1 MKVPPSIFN
10 DVLGPVMRGP
20 SSSHSAAANR
30 IGRLM
35 RALAGEKISTLVVRY
50 DPNGS
55 LVTTHK
61 EQGSDLGLYG
71 GILGWTPDDPRLPTF
86 EQALEDEGIEINL
99 HYESYDAPHPNFYRL
114 EAHGVSGTIYHF
126 DAISTGGGMIET
138 ISIDGI
144 PFSSAG
150 DYHHVLIWTK
160 DAPEVPPDLA
170 AEIVS
175 IHKSDEGQHLINLS
189 LREEPDQT
197 ALQALAKKFAA
208 SRVRHLPAVLPVLAR
223 NEIKVPFFREPAK
236 CSKPRTPK
244 DSLFGKWPCVTNQ
257 NVAAFQRDKLWR
269 KWTTFALHHGRRPLR
284 PVLAGTSYE
293 DRILPS
299 QSPKFQIAEEEGRL
313 IQAEIP
319 NAIIRSVTAIMEVK
333 SSMGVI
339 VAAPTA
345 GSCGAMPGAVLAVAN
360 ALGKSNEEK
369 CGALLLAGLIGVF
382 ITLDA
387 TFAAEEG
394 GCMAECGS
402 GSAMAAAAM
411 TWLGGGTN
419 DQQMAAAS
427 LALQNSFGMI
437 CDPIANRVEAPCLGK
452 NVMAATNALSCTN
465 MALAGYNHL
474 IPFDEVVIAMNKV
487 AHQIPRELRCTNLG
501 GLSITPTANR
511 IAEKLAGKAGCGCGN
526 KVDRQVEKF
535 PTEIA
540 P

>member
-1 MKVPPSIFN
+1 
-10 DVLGPVMRGP
+10 
-20 SSSHSAAANR
+20 
-30 IGRLM
+30 
-35 RALAGEKISTLVVRY
+35 
-50 DPNGS
+50 
-55 LVTTHK
+55 
-61 EQGSDLGLYG
+61 
-71 GILGWTPDDPRLPTF
+71 
-86 EQALEDEGIEINL
+86 
-99 HYESYDAPHPNFYRL
+99 
-114 EAHGVSGTIYHF
+114 
-126 DAISTGGGMIET
+126 MIET

-144 PFSSAG
+144 PFTSAG
-150 DYHHVLIWTK
+150 DYHHVLLWTK
-160 DAPEVPPDLA
+160 DAPEISSDLQ
-170 AEIVS
+170 AEAVS
-175 IHKSDEGQHLINLS
+175 IHRSEEGQNLINLS

-197 ALQALAKKFAA
+197 TLQALAKQFTA
-208 SRVRHLPAVLPVLAR
+208 SRVRHLPPVLPVLAR
-223 NEIKVPFFREPAK
+223 KEIKVPFSRAGEM
-236 CSKPRTPK
+236 
-244 DSLFGKWPCVTNQ
+244 LQ
-257 NVAAFQRDKLWR
+257 AANAEGIPLW
-269 KWTTFALHHGRRPLR
+269 KMALRYESERGGIPEEQVMAQMDDIRGIMEAAIETGLG
-284 PVLAGTSYE
+284 GTSYE

-299 QSPKFQIAEEEGRL
+299 QSPGFQIAEKEGRL

-411 TWLGGGTN
+411 TWMGEGTN

-427 LALQNSFGMI
+427 LALQNSFGMV

-501 GLSITPTANR
+501 GLSITPTAHR
-511 IAEKLAGKAGCGCGN
+511 IAEKLAGKAGCGCGGE
-526 KVDRQVEKF
+526 VGR
-535 PTEIA
+535 
-540 P
+540 

>member
-1 MKVPPSIFN
+1 
-10 DVLGPVMRGP
+10 
-20 SSSHSAAANR
+20 
-30 IGRLM
+30 M
-35 RALAGEKISTLVVRY
+35 RALAGEKIATLVVRY

-71 GILGWTPDDPRLPTF
+71 GILGWTPDDPRLPTY
-86 EQALEDEGIEINL
+86 EQALKDEGIGIDL
-99 HYESYDAPHPNFYRL
+99 HYESYDAPQPNFYRL
-114 EAHGVSGTIYHF
+114 EAHGVSGTVYRF

-144 PFSSAG
+144 PFTSAG
-150 DYHHVLIWTK
+150 DYHHVLLWTK
-160 DAPEVPPDLA
+160 DAPEISSDLQ
-170 AEIVS
+170 AEAVS
-175 IHKSDEGQHLINLS
+175 IHRSEEGQNLINLS

-197 ALQALAKKFAA
+197 TLQALAKQFTA
-208 SRVRHLPAVLPVLAR
+208 SRVRHLPPVLPVLAR
-223 NEIKVPFFREPAK
+223 KEIKVPFSRAGEM
-236 CSKPRTPK
+236 
-244 DSLFGKWPCVTNQ
+244 LQ
-257 NVAAFQRDKLWR
+257 AANAEGIPLW
-269 KWTTFALHHGRRPLR
+269 KMALRYESERGGIPEEQVMAQMDDIRGIMEAAIETGLG
-284 PVLAGTSYE
+284 GTSYE

-299 QSPKFQIAEEEGRL
+299 QSPGFQIAEKEGRL

-411 TWLGGGTN
+411 TWMGEGTN

-427 LALQNSFGMI
+427 LALQNSFGMV

-501 GLSITPTANR
+501 GLSITPTAHR
-511 IAEKLAGKAGCGCGN
+511 IAEKLAGKAGCGCGGE
-526 KVDRQVEKF
+526 VGR
-535 PTEIA
+535 
-540 P
+540 